1 MLMSTIMKMS
11 IIINTVPI
19 TKMSTIMVEAIEA
32 MEAAT
37 LRLATVLTRVKAA

>member
-1 MLMSTIMKMS
+1 MKMS

-19 TKMSTIMVEAIEA
+19 MKMSTIMVVVAIEA